1 MEQAE
6 AAGVA
11 EGFLTF
17 PLILPHYEARV
28 HRALCLPHPQ
38 FCQFCRRVFKQQ
50 LELVE
55 RMVERWGSQASY
67 YKMVGLFYSQ
77 LEGLRLG
84 LELRQSAH
92 SPALSPSLDLTW
104 WLPCYTPDSRAP
116 TESACGAHMT
126 DGSVRSVGSQDIC
139 CSSS

>member
-38 FCQFCRRVFKQQ
+38 FCQFCRRVFQQQ

-55 RMVERWGSQASY
+55 SMVERWGSQASY

-84 LELRQSAH
+84 LELRQSAD
-92 SPALSPSLDLTW
+92 SPALSSSLDPAWFAHFLNFYPE
-104 WLPCYTPDSRAP
+104 LPELAASFRSQQGEEAGPEISRH
-116 TESACGAHMT
+116 SG
-126 DGSVRSVGSQDIC
+126 DL
-139 CSSS
+139 